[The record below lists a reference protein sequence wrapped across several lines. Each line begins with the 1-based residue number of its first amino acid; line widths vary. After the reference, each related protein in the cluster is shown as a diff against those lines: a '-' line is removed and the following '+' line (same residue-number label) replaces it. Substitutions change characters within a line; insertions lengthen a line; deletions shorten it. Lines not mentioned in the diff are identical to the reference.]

1 MPENSDVQVVEDMDQ
16 SPPVQFQHKSI
27 GTLSDSEIQG
37 EITCPEGV
45 SNTTVPSIPANQQEF
60 GNRNKTSTI
69 TENDLNAIPEA
80 RSQLHYRANNQVNSY
95 LPGGRRYSSVP
106 FSPYNITSAAQSM
119 SNYDAMY
126 GSRNIV
132 RSSNDHKTYTPYAS
146 QDTHSYVGRF
156 CPPSM
161 VAGATIYARNFYPST
176 NEHYRNE
183 QLTGRVAYDRRFHN
197 RVGPETSASVLG
209 GL

>member
-1 MPENSDVQVVEDMDQ
+1 MRENSDVQVVEDMDQ
-16 SPPVQFQHKSI
+16 SPPAQFQHKAI

-37 EITCPEGV
+37 PDDV
-45 SNTTVPSIPANQQEF
+45 SNTPVPSIPTNQQEF
-60 GNRNKTSTI
+60 GNHTKTSTI

-80 RSQLHYRANNQVNSY
+80 RSQLHYRANNPVNSY
-95 LPGGRRYSSVP
+95 LPGGRYSSVP

-183 QLTGRVAYDRRFHN
+183 QLTERLAYDRRFHN
-197 RVGPETSASVLG
+197 RVAPETSASVLG